1 MKESTAQDPVNLALT
16 VNTVIDANTDETDSM
31 MSYNWS
37 VTNLGEQETQ
47 FVLLLLQYGDEPDFK
62 ENNLV
67 MVLDGE
73 ILQAKCGNSVKG
85 TFQISKEF
93 GEGNLNFTA
102 LSVSE
107 ADAAKWLSNTVTFEV
122 KAEEETEAETEI
134 LGIETEAETEVQTE
148 KVG

>member
-1 MKESTAQDPVNLALT
+1 MIT
-16 VNTVIDANTDETDSM
+16 
-31 MSYNWS
+31 YNWS

-67 MVLDGE
+67 MALDGE
-73 ILQAKCGNSVKG
+73 LLQAKCGNSIKG

-93 GEGNLNFTA
+93 GEGNINFTA
-102 LSVSE
+102 LSISE
-107 ADAAKWLSNTVTFEV
+107 GDATKWLSNTVTFEV

-134 LGIETEAETEVQTE
+134 PGTQTVIETEVQTE
-148 KVG
+148 KAG